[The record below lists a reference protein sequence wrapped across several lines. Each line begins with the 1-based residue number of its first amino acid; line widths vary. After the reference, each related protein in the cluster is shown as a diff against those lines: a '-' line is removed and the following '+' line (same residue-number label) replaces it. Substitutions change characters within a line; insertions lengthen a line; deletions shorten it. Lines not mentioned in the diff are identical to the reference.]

1 MLSDTIA
8 AISTASGEAAI
19 SVIRLS
25 GPKAL
30 GIAAQAFKL
39 PSKLVT
45 RRAHLVSVLDENGA
59 AIDSGVLLYFQSPA
73 SYTGEDVIEF
83 HGHGG
88 VLVTQRVLER
98 VLACGARAAEPG
110 EFTQRAF
117 LNGKM

>member
-8 AISTASGEAAI
+8 AISTAPGESAI

-30 GIAAQAFKL
+30 AIAASAFKL
-39 PSKLVT
+39 PVKVIP

-59 AIDSGVLLYFQSPA
+59 KIDSGVLLHFEGPA
-73 SYTGEDVIEF
+73 SYSGEDVIEF
-83 HGHGG
+83 QGHGG

-98 VLACGARAAEPG
+98 LLSEL
-110 EFTQRAF
+110 F
-117 LNGKM
+117 

>member
-30 GIAAQAFKL
+30 DIAGKAFKL

-45 RRAHLVSVLDENGA
+45 RRAHLVQVLDENGA
-59 AIDSGVLLYFQSPA
+59 GIDSA
-73 SYTGEDVIEF
+73 
-83 HGHGG
+83 
-88 VLVTQRVLER
+88 LVRIQR
-98 VLACGARAAEPG
+98 
-110 EFTQRAF
+110 
-117 LNGKM
+117 